1 MLTQE
6 QQIFEQIKKASNI
19 LITFKKTDGGDAVS
33 SALALF
39 LFLKKLDKNAEI
51 VAEQFESSQLYSF
64 LPAFDRIDN
73 RLENAKKFIISL
85 DTSLTKV
92 SQVKY
97 KKEEDQLN
105 FIITPH
111 DGNFSA
117 EDVKARSGGFKY
129 DLIIVVATSELESL
143 GKIYEQDS
151 DFFYQVPIINI
162 DHSSS
167 NEEFGQINYI
177 KLTAVSTTE
186 ILFSLFE
193 GYSRELID
201 ENIATCLLT
210 GLVAKTKSF
219 KTANITPQTLL
230 IASQLISMGAR
241 REEIVNQLYRS
252 RSLSV
257 LKLWGR
263 VLAKLAGSSDNKIVW
278 STLNAVDFAKTG
290 SSEND
295 ISDVIDELILNIPQA
310 RVILIFY
317 ENTGAL
323 SQTAPTASTINSQT
337 NVLIYAI
344 KNIDSLELLKEFD
357 IQGTKSLARAVIN
370 LPLETARE
378 QVVKLIEK
386 KLSKI
391 EI

>member
-6 QQIFEQIKKASNI
+6 QQIFEQIKKATNI

-39 LFLKKLDKNAEI
+39 LFLKKMDKNAEI
-51 VAEQFESSQLYSF
+51 VAEQFESNQLYSF

-105 FIITPH
+105 FIITPR

-317 ENTGAL
+317 ENMGAL
-323 SQTAPTASTINSQT
+323 GQTASIASTINSQT

-344 KNIDSLELLKEFD
+344 KNIDSLELLKEFN

-378 QVVKLIEK
+378 QVVKLIEE